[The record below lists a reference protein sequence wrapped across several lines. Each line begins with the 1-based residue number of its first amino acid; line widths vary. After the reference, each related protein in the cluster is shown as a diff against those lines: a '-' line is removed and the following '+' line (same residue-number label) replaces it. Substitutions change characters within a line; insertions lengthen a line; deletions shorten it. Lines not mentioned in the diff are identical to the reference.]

1 MPNWSNCN
9 VLRQY
14 MKYCFKHAHKLRGYQ
29 EDLEKFFDVI
39 GGHVPQLTF
48 VDIYDDLSCRK
59 VSFIYIASIT

>member
-1 MPNWSNCN
+1 
-9 VLRQY
+9 

-59 VSFIYIASIT
+59 VSFIYIASITW